1 MYKFKGIDSSNSLK
15 SSSIASCVIPES
27 VILIDL
33 VHGWGKN
40 STFGKHMRLLE
51 DFHVHILASRE
62 SCSWREHL
70 QAENLTFFLKRL
82 TEPLRKLP
90 ENEAVK
96 MVVEFMSLYSIN
108 QEDFD
113 TVLELSKFQ
122 ARKNP
127 LDGVPPAVKAALTKA
142 YKEVSKT
149 RMGIQFLQ

>member
-1 MYKFKGIDSSNSLK
+1 MGKEKRWSR
-15 SSSIASCVIPES
+15 ES

>member
-15 SSSIASCVIPES
+15 SSSIASCVIPETLEQGECN
-27 VILIDL
+27 LIDL
-33 VHGWGKN
+33 VHGWEKN

-70 QAENLTFFLKRL
+70 QAENLTLFLKRL

-122 ARKNP
+122 GRKNL
-127 LDGVPPAVKAALTKA
+127 LDGVPL
-142 YKEVSKT
+142 
-149 RMGIQFLQ
+149 L